1 MWVACLDCS
10 LETRQIIGVY
20 TACGLRHQYLKQLL
34 TKNAALELMCWV
46 LLERV
51 GAGSTHSAWGMSV
64 SGRSRASLQ
73 QGGSEEQSLARKL

>member
-1 MWVACLDCS
+1 MFGLQFGDKADHRRLYCLWS
-10 LETRQIIGVY
+10 EASIFK
-20 TACGLRHQYLKQLL
+20 AAL
-34 TKNAALELMCWV
+34 TKNAALELTWWV

-73 QGGSEEQSLARKL
+73 QGGSEKQSLARKL